1 MGGGK
6 LYRQGPPSFL
16 WFGLAECS
24 SIVDLTTSFIVS
36 QFWNPAQDNEVY
48 FVGVIRN
55 SRRNVS
61 DEYELAIYHQM
72 RN

>member
-1 MGGGK
+1 MGG
-6 LYRQGPPSFL
+6 RPPSFL
-16 WFGLAECS
+16 WFSWAECS
-24 SIVDLTTSFIVS
+24 SIVGLTTSFIIS

-48 FVGVIRN
+48 FHGVIRN

-61 DEYELAIYHQM
+61 EEYELAIYHQM